1 MLKIIDID
9 YLSDYSLRIE
19 FNDGIVKVVDLRP
32 FLKGPVFGKLLDK
45 DLFVQYGIVRG
56 TIEWANGLD
65 FAPEFLYEIGETL
78 PENNS
83 PRDRIRRFFMAHRE
97 INITAFAERIGLNP
111 KLLSNYING
120 HKNPSPEREDMIF
133 AAIRDLGRE
142 YQNI

>member
-1 MLKIIDID
+1 
-9 YLSDYSLRIE
+9 
-19 FNDGIVKVVDLRP
+19 
-32 FLKGPVFGKLLDK
+32 
-45 DLFVQYGIVRG
+45 
-56 TIEWANGLD
+56 
-65 FAPEFLYEIGETL
+65 
-78 PENNS
+78 
-83 PRDRIRRFFMAHRE
+83 MAHRE

>member
-1 MLKIIDID
+1 MLKITDID
-9 YLSDYSLRIE
+9 YLQDYSLKIE
-19 FNDGIVKVVDLRP
+19 FNDGVVKIVDLRP
-32 FLKGPVFGKLLDK
+32 HLKGPVFGKLLDK

-65 FAPEFLYEIGETL
+65 FAPEFLYKIGETA

-83 PRDRIRRFFMAHRE
+83 PRDRIRRFFMSHRE